1 MKTYSVKESDVKRKW
16 HVIDASGQTLGKL
29 ATSVARILMGKNK
42 PIFVNNLD
50 TGDYV
55 VVTNATKITVTG
67 KKMKDKF
74 YYRHSMYP
82 GGLKSVS
89 LEKML
94 NTHPERVIEHAVK
107 GMLPRNKLGRAMIK
121 KLKVYPGDSH
131 PHKAQVTGSGI
142 SEGGMS

>member
-1 MKTYSVKESDVKRKW
+1 MKTYSVKESDIERKW

-55 VVTNATKITVTG
+55 VVINATKITVTG

-89 LEKML
+89 LETML

-107 GMLPRNKLGRAMIK
+107 GMLPRNKLGRAMFK

-131 PHKAQVTGSGI
+131 PHKAQVTGSGT